1 MPTKTPRGPYAK
13 GIARRA
19 EILKIALDAYQS
31 SGRQG
36 PTLRSIAAAV
46 GVTEAAVLHYF
57 DSKDDLLVAILEERD
72 RTYGETYDLASPD
85 GVWALMEH
93 TIRTPGLVKLFVDMS
108 AAAADPQHPAHRFM
122 QQRSE
127 ELARLGARILGP
139 GREWQTRVL
148 VAAMEGLQAQWL
160 RDPSVDVVGDL
171 KRLYDA
177 LTADG
182 AGTT

>member
-1 MPTKTPRGPYAK
+1 MTTKTPRGPYAK

-19 EILKIALDAYQS
+19 EILKIALEVYQS

-72 RTYGETYDLASPD
+72 RTYGETYDLATPD
-85 GVWALMEH
+85 GVLALMEH
-93 TIRTPGLVKLFVDMS
+93 TIGTPGLVKLFVDMS

-122 QQRSE
+122 RRRSE
-127 ELARLGARILGP
+127 ELADLGAQMLGP
-139 GREWQTRVL
+139 GHEWQTRVL
-148 VAAMEGLQAQWL
+148 VAAMDGLQLQWL
-160 RDPSVDVVGDL
+160 RDPTVDVVGDL
-171 KRLYDA
+171 KRLYRA
-177 LTADG
+177 LTADDVRE
-182 AGTT
+182 T